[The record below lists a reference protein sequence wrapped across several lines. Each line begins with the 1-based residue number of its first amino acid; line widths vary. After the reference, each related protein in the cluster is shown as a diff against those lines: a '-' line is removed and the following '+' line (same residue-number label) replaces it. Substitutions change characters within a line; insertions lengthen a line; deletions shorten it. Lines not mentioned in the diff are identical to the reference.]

1 VKEGAHMGSD
11 LRSSIDLTSLDKMS
25 LFHSSSC
32 FSLGD
37 V

>member
-1 VKEGAHMGSD
+1 VKESAHMGSD